1 VNDTVWERTHR
12 LGSWLF
18 VVVGLIG
25 IITSF
30 MPLLRFWAV
39 IGGLLIITVI
49 LYVYSYLV
57 YRHVVGDEGGPF
69 SPPFDRQS

>member
-1 VNDTVWERTHR
+1 MSEPEAALLSNLAAR
-12 LGSWLF
+12 F
-18 VVVGLIG
+18 
-25 IITSF
+25 ITSF
-30 MPLLRFWAV
+30 MSLLRFWGV

-57 YRHVVGDEGGPF
+57 YRRVVGDEGGPF